1 MPRLT
6 LAALLLVVACAG
18 PSADPPAATTL
29 AVPPGA
35 QEAVVVRH
43 TDGDTLVLRGIGV
56 GPLPRTP
63 TKVRVLEIDTPE
75 VNPAVECFGPEAAA
89 RLAELVPK
97 GSRVRVEADRERR
110 DRYGRAL
117 LYLWTAE
124 GVSVEEVLLREG
136 LAEVL
141 YVRPNNRHLD
151 HFRVVEAE
159 ARDAGRGLWTDC
171 R

>member
-1 MPRLT
+1 
-6 LAALLLVVACAG
+6 LLLVAACAG
-18 PSADPPAATTL
+18 PSEPPAPTSL
-29 AVPPGA
+29 AAPPGA

-56 GPLPRTP
+56 GPLPATP

-75 VNPAVECFGPEAAA
+75 VNPTAECFGPEAAD
-89 RLAELVPK
+89 RLAELVPR
-97 GSRVRVEADRERR
+97 GSRVRVEPDRERR

-117 LYLWTAE
+117 LYLWTAD

-141 YVRPNNRHLD
+141 YVRPNNKHLD
-151 HFRVVEAE
+151 HFRLIEAD
-159 ARDAGRGLWTDC
+159 ARDAGRGLWGAC

>member
-6 LAALLLVVACAG
+6 FAALLLVAACAG
-18 PSADPPAATTL
+18 QDPEPPAATTL

-43 TDGDTLVLRGIGV
+43 TDGDTLVLRGIGA
-56 GPLPRTP
+56 GPLPGTP

-75 VNPAVECFGPEAAA
+75 VNPVVECFGREAAA
-89 RLAELVPK
+89 RLAELVPT
-97 GSRVRVEADRERR
+97 GSRVRVEADRETR
-110 DRYGRAL
+110 DRFGRAL
-117 LYLWTAE
+117 LYLWTAD

-136 LAEVL
+136 LAQVL
-141 YVRPNNRHLD
+141 YLRPNDRHLD

-159 ARDAGRGLWTDC
+159 ARDAGRGLWSAC

>member
-1 MPRLT
+1 VPRLT
-6 LAALLLVVACAG
+6 LVALLLVAACAG
-18 PSADPPAATTL
+18 PSADPPPATTL

-35 QEAVVVRH
+35 QEALVVRH

-56 GPLPRTP
+56 GPLPATP

-75 VNPAVECFGPEAAA
+75 VNPEAECFGPEAAD
-89 RLAELVPK
+89 RLAELAPK

-117 LYLWTAE
+117 LYLWTAD
-124 GVSVEEVLLREG
+124 GASVEEVLLREG
-136 LAEVL
+136 LARVL
-141 YVRPNNRHLD
+141 YVRPNDRHLD

-159 ARDAGRGLWTDC
+159 AREAGRGLWGAC